1 MLSLLA
7 AGISFLLL
15 QKHMTGKAGISLF
28 EAGCE
33 VGGDTG
39 NVSCAKVLQSP
50 YAVWPHVRGN
60 EDAAAIRKKVPVAF
74 LGLIYY
80 LALAVWFVG
89 VGLPDA
95 SRRWVLLL
103 PGLLI
108 AAGVASSV
116 YFLFVMFAKLDQWC
130 PWCLVTHVLNFGI
143 AVCLVWM
150 WRIVK
155 RSPVANVARGAA
167 APRNRTPP
175 AQATAPVRGV
185 TRPADLCSSRCSPWR
200 WLSLGN
206 DTCCRLL
213 LPR

>member
-1 MLSLLA
+1 MS
-7 AGISFLLL
+7 SLLL

-33 VGGDTG
+33 VGGEHWQRRAHQGAPKTLR
-39 NVSCAKVLQSP
+39 SLASRARQ
-50 YAVWPHVRGN
+50 RGCRGHAR
-60 EDAAAIRKKVPVAF
+60 EGPRRF
-74 LGLIYY
+74 LGFDLLPRIGGLVYRRWFAGC
-80 LALAVWFVG
+80 LAAMGALASG
-89 VGLPDA
+89 VVDRG
-95 SRRWVLLL
+95 RR
-103 PGLLI
+103 G
-108 AAGVASSV
+108 GSV
-116 YFLFVMFAKLDQWC
+116 YFLFVMFAKLNQWC

-167 APRNRTPP
+167 APRNGTPP
-175 AQATAPVRGV
+175 AQAMAPVRGV
-185 TRPADLCSSRCSPWR
+185 HPSGRCVRPRCSPWR